1 MIAISVSLTDT
12 ARVAGFINPGT
23 RRGDLPQRHRRRGQT
38 FTRLLLE
45 RGQVIAVGSTTTT
58 QTTTTTPEGTQTDR
72 AAAPHADDAGA
83 RPGATPRRSCSR
95 QDPASSR
102 SPCSPTT
109 ATSSPGPAPPPT
121 TCSGDLT
128 CLSSSTRTP
137 DTVNALLPTVP
148 AGAHAIDQMD
158 RLQRVAGPT
167 GPRSTSSCSVPT
179 WTLADA
185 LALADGMRLTR
196 PSTSVVLVRDE
207 VDAHDHARGDARRG
221 PRRRTGLATPTPIR
235 AAVDRAYQLYVAL
248 RGPGGAMHQGRIVTV
263 FSPKGGVGK
272 TTVSVNLALALADR
286 GARKVCLV
294 DLDLA
299 FGDVAITLQLFPS
312 HTIEHAIGSEDAI
325 DAPLLESLL
334 TRHADSVM
342 VLAAPNHPDVR
353 ERVTPMLV
361 SRILK
366 ALRESFDFIVVDTA
380 PAFDEQTLTA
390 LDETDECVIVATLD
404 VPTLKNVKVALE
416 TLEMLDIARDHR
428 HLLLNRADD
437 NVGLG
442 RGAGRVD
449 PRHAGGEHG
458 RDLHGHRGRHQRR
471 PARS

>member
-1 MIAISVSLTDT
+1 MPV
-12 ARVAGFINPGT
+12 V
-23 RRGDLPQRHRRRGQT
+23 
-38 FTRLLLE
+38 
-45 RGQVIAVGSTTTT
+45 V
-58 QTTTTTPEGTQTDR
+58 
-72 AAAPHADDAGA
+72 
-83 RPGATPRRSCSR
+83 
-95 QDPASSR
+95 DPNA
-102 SPCSPTT
+102 
-109 ATSSPGPAPPPT
+109 
-121 TCSGDLT
+121 
-128 CLSSSTRTP
+128 
-137 DTVNALLPTVP
+137 DTVKALLATVP
-148 AGAHAIDQMD
+148 AGAHAIDQLD
-158 RLQRVAGPT
+158 RLQPWLANRPEEYVVVLGPDVELT
-167 GPRSTSSCSVPT
+167 E
-179 WTLADA
+179 A
-185 LALADGMRLTR
+185 LSLADGMRLTR
-196 PSTSVVLVRDE
+196 PSTGVVLVREE
-207 VDAHDHARGDARRG
+207 VDAATLREAMHAGVRDVL
-221 PRRRTGLATPTPIR
+221 PLNEPDLIK
-235 AAVDRAYQLYVAL
+235 AAVDRSYQLYVAL

-312 HTIEHAIGSEDAI
+312 HTIEHAIGSEDAV

-353 ERVTPMLV
+353 ERVSPMLV
-361 SRILK
+361 SRVLK
-366 ALRESFDFIVVDTA
+366 ALRESFDYIVVDTA

-442 RGAGRVD
+442 AERVESILGMPVASMVETSMDIAAATNAGQPIMIANPSHSFSKSLAEFSTRLTGEPVAPSTSPARGAQDDDQAERAGR
-449 PRHAGGEHG
+449 
-458 RDLHGHRGRHQRR
+458 LFRR
-471 PARS
+471 KK

>member
-1 MIAISVSLTDT
+1 MPV
-12 ARVAGFINPGT
+12 V
-23 RRGDLPQRHRRRGQT
+23 
-38 FTRLLLE
+38 
-45 RGQVIAVGSTTTT
+45 V
-58 QTTTTTPEGTQTDR
+58 
-72 AAAPHADDAGA
+72 
-83 RPGATPRRSCSR
+83 
-95 QDPASSR
+95 DPNA
-102 SPCSPTT
+102 
-109 ATSSPGPAPPPT
+109 
-121 TCSGDLT
+121 
-128 CLSSSTRTP
+128 
-137 DTVNALLPTVP
+137 DTVNALLGTVP
-148 AGAHAIDQMD
+148 AGAHAIDQLD
-158 RLQRVAGPT
+158 RLQAWLANRPEEYVVVLGPN
-167 GPRSTSSCSVPT
+167 VK
-179 WTLADA
+179 LADA
-185 LALADGMRLTR
+185 LSLADGMRLSR
-196 PSTSVVLVRDE
+196 PSTGVVLVRDE
-207 VDAHDHARGDARRG
+207 VDAQTLREAMHAGVRDVVPLNEAEV
-221 PRRRTGLATPTPIR
+221 IR
-235 AAVDRAYQLYVAL
+235 AAVDRSYQLYVAL

-272 TTVSVNLALALADR
+272 TTVSVNLALALADK

-353 ERVTPMLV
+353 ERVSPMLV
-361 SRILK
+361 SRVLK
-366 ALRESFDFIVVDTA
+366 ALRESFDYIVVDTA

-390 LDETDECVIVATLD
+390 LDETDEVVILATLD

-442 RGAGRVD
+442 ADRVESILGMPVASMVETSMDIAAATNAGQPIMIQNPSHSFSRTLTEFSN
-449 PRHAGGEHG
+449 RLTGEPVAPSSSAATVAADDAADRSG
-458 RDLHGHRGRHQRR
+458 RRFRR
-471 PARS
+471 KK